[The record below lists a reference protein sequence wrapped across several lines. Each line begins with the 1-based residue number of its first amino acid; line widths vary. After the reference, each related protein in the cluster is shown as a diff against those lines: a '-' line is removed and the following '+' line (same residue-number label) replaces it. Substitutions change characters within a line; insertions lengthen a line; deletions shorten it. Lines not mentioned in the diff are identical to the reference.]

1 MSGPVTTKLYLHTCD
16 YNSCPVRW
24 SKFPNH
30 KEDQAHLDE
39 TTAADPIIH
48 RHTFSDNEWN
58 TESFTIQ
65 SPAMREIMR
74 IALADYQDLDPEL
87 ENWTFRPPFMPIV
100 HRWDRLRELCES
112 TGDESPTTEAA
123 TRLMEFLR
131 PIVAAEVEALARTRE
146 TGNVTSKDLWQI
158 FAPIDLV
165 VTKFYDVEAVCRV
178 MKYELVK
185 PKGCGPSYWAICME
199 YLDWNGSRCGY
210 ATLRSTSWSLTAIGE
225 LRLTQRGRK
234 FEALRG
240 YHFQSGSGTKIL
252 LDKPEE
258 RPIAGRVVIDAFAY
272 YSTNDIVK
280 PDLAPLN
287 RPLNAPEKKQTKQKK
302 EKKHDQVDDDE
313 CGWGAPEYD
322 DGSSWDVPTPAPVEE
337 GNAEMTIKPRET
349 SLGRSEELDALTDDQ
364 CLVATPW
371 VKGLDLKTKEW
382 AQFCVDDLSPITW
395 NDAAFENLVLP
406 GTEKQLA
413 WEFVENKSLAN
424 SFDDFIQDKGK
435 NLLLSD
441 GLKHLLVLT
450 GRGII
455 ILMFGPPGVGK
466 KYTAEAVAEK
476 SRVPLYSMSAG
487 DLGTQPKEVEKALD
501 RALGLC
507 GLWNAMLLLDEADV
521 FLGARTDSD
530 LSRNELVSGNWLP
543 TYTHRSSLTPILPV
557 FLTKLEYYTGCC
569 FLTTNRTA
577 SIDPAFQSRVD
588 LFLPYKDLTV
598 PARKQVWQN
607 FIIRAGGDVS
617 PEQLD
622 KLAEIQLNGREIKN
636 LIKSAHLLSLKG
648 GGKMQIDRLL
658 MLAQNRVAA
667 LGEMQN
673 Y

>member
-1 MSGPVTTKLYLHTCD
+1 
-16 YNSCPVRW
+16 
-24 SKFPNH
+24 
-30 KEDQAHLDE
+30 
-39 TTAADPIIH
+39 
-48 RHTFSDNEWN
+48 
-58 TESFTIQ
+58 
-65 SPAMREIMR
+65 
-74 IALADYQDLDPEL
+74 
-87 ENWTFRPPFMPIV
+87 MPIV
-100 HRWDRLRELCES
+100 HRWDRLRELCKS
-112 TGDESPTTEAA
+112 TGDESPATDAA
-123 TRLMEFLR
+123 TQLVGFLR

-146 TGNVTSKDLWQI
+146 TGNVTFKDLWQI
-158 FAPIDLV
+158 FAPHDLV
-165 VTKFYDVEAVCRV
+165 VTKFYNVETVCRIT
-178 MKYELVK
+178 KYELVEPK
-185 PKGCGPSYWAICME
+185 PCPSYWAIYME

-210 ATLRSTSWSLTAIGE
+210 ASTTANIMEFDGYRRVGSLPAFPLSFSGSAAAIRQ
-225 LRLTQRGRK
+225 RLTTRGRK

-240 YHFQSGSGTKIL
+240 YHFQSGEGTKIL

-280 PDLAPLN
+280 PDLAPLD
-287 RPLNAPEKKQTKQKK
+287 RPLNVPEKKQTKQKK
-302 EKKHDQVDDDE
+302 ERQDEQVDNNDV
-313 CGWGAPEYD
+313 CGWDTPGYD
-322 DGSSWDVPTPAPVEE
+322 DSPSWDVPTPRLVEE
-337 GNAEMTIKPRET
+337 GNAEMTIKPREN
-349 SLGRSEELDALTDDQ
+349 SAGRNEELDALTDDQ

-424 SFDDFIQDKGK
+424 NFDDFIQDK
-435 NLLLSD
+435 
-441 GLKHLLVLT
+441 

-466 KYTAEAVAEK
+466 TYTAEAVAEK

-487 DLGTQPKEVEKALD
+487 DLGTKPKEVEKALD

-521 FLGARTDSD
+521 FLGARTNSD
-530 LSRNELVSGNWLP
+530 LSRNELVS
-543 TYTHRSSLTPILPV
+543 V

-598 PARKQVWQN
+598 PARRQVWQN

-617 PEQLD
+617 AEQLD
-622 KLAEIQLNGREIKN
+622 RLAEIQLNGREIKN

-658 MLAQNRVAA
+658 MLAQNRVVA